1 MIAIGK
7 LTELINKGLNALA
20 AANGFPFV
28 FAIKSEGGE
37 YMPPL
42 RKGNNVTIYINGE
55 TRVVNSEIIPTQG
68 IKVATQTV
76 ELTLAY
82 PLPDDI
88 PVEDAIA
95 PMRSVLDAYFQN
107 TSLQSLDDD
116 SGKSFTVASYSSI
129 PTIGEIAMNTGPGLM
144 CPFVCEIFYSFI
156 QNGINSSNFV
166 ISFNGIQ
173 VPYMDATITR
183 VPVMNSTP
191 YSNTGGSAES
201 VTEATALNIEF
212 SAPTLGAE
220 GNALFTAFK
229 NFLLTGQHD
238 VYPVTVM
245 YENKPTTYRMTFGQT
260 ALSLEGIK
268 NGNSRITLVEAREF
282 E

>member
-1 MIAIGK
+1 
-7 LTELINKGLNALA
+7 
-20 AANGFPFV
+20 
-28 FAIKSEGGE
+28 
-37 YMPPL
+37 
-42 RKGNNVTIYINGE
+42 
-55 TRVVNSEIIPTQG
+55 
-68 IKVATQTV
+68 
-76 ELTLAY
+76 
-82 PLPDDI
+82 
-88 PVEDAIA
+88 
-95 PMRSVLDAYFQN
+95 
-107 TSLQSLDDD
+107 
-116 SGKSFTVASYSSI
+116 
-129 PTIGEIAMNTGPGLM
+129 
-144 CPFVCEIFYSFI
+144 
-156 QNGINSSNFV
+156 
-166 ISFNGIQ
+166 
-173 VPYMDATITR
+173 MDATITR

-245 YENKPTTYRMTFGQT
+245 YENTPTTYRMTFGQT